1 MRNVKKIS
9 EIIHAAF
16 SFGDIR
22 ILGVRRVVTFISV
35 TFQHNSLR
43 KSVCCQS
50 NFLDI
55 VRCHRIR
62 VCYSASEVHNDSVVY
77 KVFHI
82 LWSIRNIDDVTISN
96 CGILPVDRLV
106 FVHILCDTNFCIWK
120 FTKRVVICSCLC
132 LSAFISRLVI
142 PLSAC
147 KAHCVSSAVHDD
159 SQIVFCLWV
168 AEQTCA

>member
-1 MRNVKKIS
+1 MDTDFCIILMRNVKKIS

-82 LWSIRNIDDVTISN
+82 L
-96 CGILPVDRLV
+96 
-106 FVHILCDTNFCIWK
+106 
-120 FTKRVVICSCLC
+120 
-132 LSAFISRLVI
+132 
-142 PLSAC
+142 
-147 KAHCVSSAVHDD
+147 
-159 SQIVFCLWV
+159 
-168 AEQTCA
+168 